1 MHAAVPMLAALS
13 VLLPA
18 VVVGAQQT
26 AAKIEVT
33 IPLGRGP
40 VQSVAGEWTASG
52 RGDRAVITHDGTKW
66 AEKEGYPLA
75 LFRDP
80 RDFSA
85 GTVWIDFKLIGGT
98 DDYSAGLVFG
108 HAGGGSYYYVRY
120 NTKDGNVALWRMDGP
135 KRTVIKHGLEHA
147 QLAKDEWHRLELTVT
162 GRKIRA
168 AVPGTSLVVE
178 HYLEHAISGRLGLWT
193 KPDVT
198 TAFRNL
204 QVSESPR

>member
-1 MHAAVPMLAALS
+1 MLPALC

-26 AAKIEVT
+26 AAKVEVT
-33 IPLGRGP
+33 IPLGRGLVEP
-40 VQSVAGEWTASG
+40 VTGVWTASG
-52 RGDRAVITHDGTKW
+52 RGASTAITHDGTRW
-66 AEKEGYPLA
+66 TQKEGYPLA
-75 LFRDP
+75 LFRNP
-80 RDFSA
+80 RTFAD
-85 GTVWIDFKLIGGT
+85 GKVWIDFKLIGGT

-108 HAGGGSYYYVRY
+108 HTGGSSYYYVRY

-135 KRTVIKHGLEHA
+135 KRTAIAHGTEHS
-147 QLAKDEWHRLELTVT
+147 QLAKGEWHRLELTVT
-162 GRKIRA
+162 GKRIGA

-178 HYLEHAISGRLGLWT
+178 HELDQPVAGRLGLWT

-204 QVSESPR
+204 QVSESRR

>member
-1 MHAAVPMLAALS
+1 MLAALS
-13 VLLPA
+13 ALLPA

-26 AAKIEVT
+26 QAKIEVT
-33 IPLGRGP
+33 IPLRRGP
-40 VQSVAGEWTASG
+40 VEAVAGEWTTAG
-52 RGDRAVITHDGTKW
+52 RGEMAVITHDGTKW
-66 AEKEGYPLA
+66 DQKEGYPLA
-75 LFRDP
+75 LFREP

-108 HAGGGSYYYVRY
+108 HTGGESYYYVRY

-135 KRTVIKHGLEHA
+135 KRTVIKHGVEHA

-162 GRKIRA
+162 GRRIRG
-168 AVPGTSLVVE
+168 AVTGTSLVVE
-178 HYLEHAISGRLGLWT
+178 HWLEHSISGRLGLWT

-204 QVSESPR
+204 QVSN

>member
-1 MHAAVPMLAALS
+1 MLTALS

-26 AAKIEVT
+26 QAKIEVT
-33 IPLGRGP
+33 IPLRRGP
-40 VQSVAGEWTASG
+40 VEAVAGAWTTQG
-52 RGDRAVITHDGTKW
+52 RGETAVITHDGTKW
-66 AEKEGYPLA
+66 GEKEGYPLA
-75 LFRDP
+75 LFREP

-85 GTVWIDFKLIGGT
+85 GTAWIDFKLIGGT

-108 HAGGGSYYYVRY
+108 HTGGESYYYVRY

-135 KRTVIKHGLEHA
+135 KRTVVKHGEQHT

-162 GRKIRA
+162 GRKIRGT
-168 AVPGTSLVVE
+168 VTGTSLVVE
-178 HYLEHAISGRLGLWT
+178 HELDHPISGRLGLWT

-198 TAFRNL
+198 SAFRNL
-204 QVSESPR
+204 QVSN